1 MKNICIVDD
10 DTEIVRILTALLES
24 DGYTVS
30 SANDAIAGWK
40 MLQKIQPAI
49 LLVDWQ
55 MPEMSGIELI
65 KRVKTDAALR
75 NIYVI
80 MVSGKSETDDI
91 VHGLDAGADEYLT
104 KPFKLEELSARI
116 RSGVRIRE
124 LERRISEETKKLT
137 VYELALSVADKV
149 GNPIAVAKLQNELL
163 AENSA
168 AKSNPEIME
177 SIATIGKMLE
187 EALDLIRKVQSLKSP
202 RSIPAPGGKTMIDLN
217 NT

>member
-10 DTEIVRILTALLES
+10 DAEIVRILTTLLES

-30 SANDAIAGWK
+30 SADNAFTGWK
-40 MLQKIQPAI
+40 LIQQKHPAV

-65 KRVKTDAALR
+65 KRVKTDAVLR

-80 MVSGKSETDDI
+80 MISGKSETDDI
-91 VHGLDAGADEYLT
+91 VQGLDSGADEYLP

-137 VYELALSVADKV
+137 VYELALSVADKI

-163 AENSA
+163 AENPF

-177 SIATIGKMLE
+177 SITTIGKMLE
-187 EALDLIRKVQSLKSP
+187 EALELIRKVQSLKSP